1 MIIRLVAETVIK
13 TKINDKLLDY
23 YLNSNL
29 KILKLTNDKKI
40 ALEVIRQNGD
50 SFEFESSYL

>member
-40 ALEVIRQNGD
+40 ALEVIIQNGD